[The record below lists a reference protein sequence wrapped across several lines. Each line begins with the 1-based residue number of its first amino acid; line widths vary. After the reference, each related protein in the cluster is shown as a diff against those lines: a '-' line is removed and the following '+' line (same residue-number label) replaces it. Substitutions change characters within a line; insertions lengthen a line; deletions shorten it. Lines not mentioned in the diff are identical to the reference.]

1 MAKIH
6 VCLIII
12 IMKGEKCMTIN
23 NIENNSV
30 INPSYS
36 TGKRVIGEKFNYSL
50 EEVNTGSKVDEPL
63 MAFSNSKTGESIEI
77 HRSDVYSEDNPLYIL
92 KGKTAEGESFE
103 RTVHAWI
110 IDPRNCDY
118 SEMMVLNLET
128 GNTSTMDKARVDALY
143 NHLAENGEETSEI
156 TKYLDKADYSAAM
169 NDVIEEYKNA
179 GNWDSYL
186 SMDKWQ
192 QSIKDYTSVPV
203 YFNRDIMNNSSTIER
218 NGVKGACSFATVRTA
233 EEIMKEIDDRVK
245 AAEKNGPTLRE
256 ALANHCPNAENML
269 YGMVGSSV
277 VMTFDECVKY
287 LEEQFKIMDEKA
299 KNSLVG

>member
-1 MAKIH
+1 MGIGAIGNGIGTND
-6 VCLIII
+6 IIR
-12 IMKGEKCMTIN
+12 T
-23 NIENNSV
+23 NSR
-30 INPSYS
+30 
-36 TGKRVIGEKFNYSL
+36 RVLGEKFNYSL
-50 EEVNTGSKVDEPL
+50 EDVNSGSKVNEPL
-63 MAFSNSKTGESIEI
+63 MSFSNPKTGESIEI
-77 HRSDVYSEDNPLYIL
+77 HRSDVYAEDNPLYVL
-92 KGKTAEGESFE
+92 KGRTAEGDSFE

-128 GNTSTMDKARVDALY
+128 GNTSPADKARVDALFD
-143 NHLAENGEETSEI
+143 NIVEKGKEDDEAAV
-156 TKYLDKADYSAAM
+156 TKYLDKADYSTAM
-169 NDVIEEYKNA
+169 KDVLDEYKKS

-192 QSIKDYTSVPV
+192 QSIKGYTSVPV

-218 NGVKGACSFATVRTA
+218 NGVKGSCSFASVKTA
-233 EEIMKEIDDRVK
+233 EDIMKEIDDRVK

-256 ALANHCPNAENML
+256 ALANHCPNAEKML

-277 VMTFDECVKY
+277 VMTFDECVRY

-299 KNSLVG
+299 KTSLVG

>member
-1 MAKIH
+1 MGIGG
-6 VCLIII
+6 I
-12 IMKGEKCMTIN
+12 G
-23 NIENNSV
+23 SG
-30 INPSYS
+30 YS
-36 TGKRVIGEKFNYSL
+36 TVDNIAIGNNRRVLGSNFNYAL
-50 EEVNTGSKVDEPL
+50 EEVNGGSKVNEPL
-63 MAFSNSKTGESIEI
+63 MAFSNPKTGESIEI
-77 HRSDVYSEDNPLYIL
+77 HRSDVYAEDNPLYVL
-92 KGKTAEGESFE
+92 NGRTAEGDSFE

-128 GNTSTMDKARVDALY
+128 GNTSQADKARVDALF
-143 NHLAENGEETSEI
+143 NNILENAQEDEDLVVSN
-156 TKYLDKADYSAAM
+156 YLDKADYSAAM
-169 NDVIEEYKNA
+169 KDVLSQYSDS

-203 YFNRDIMNNSSTIER
+203 YFNRDIMNNSSTMER
-218 NGVKGACSFATVRTA
+218 NGVKGVCSFATVKTA
-233 EEIMKEIDDRVK
+233 EDIMKEIDDRVK
-245 AAEKNGPTLRE
+245 AAEKNGPTLRD

-287 LEEQFKIMDEKA
+287 LEEQFKIMDEKV
-299 KNSLVG
+299 KNSLIG

>member
-1 MAKIH
+1 MGIGAIGTGIGTND
-6 VCLIII
+6 IIR
-12 IMKGEKCMTIN
+12 T
-23 NIENNSV
+23 NSR
-30 INPSYS
+30 
-36 TGKRVIGEKFNYSL
+36 RVLGEKFNYSL
-50 EEVNTGSKVDEPL
+50 EGVNSGSKVNEPL
-63 MAFSNSKTGESIEI
+63 MSFSNPKTGESIEI
-77 HRSDVYSEDNPLYIL
+77 HRSDVYAEDNPLYVL
-92 KGKTAEGESFE
+92 KGRTAEGDSFE

-128 GNTSTMDKARVDALY
+128 GNTSPADKARVDALFDSIVEKGKEDDE
-143 NHLAENGEETSEI
+143 AAV
-156 TKYLDKADYSAAM
+156 TKYLDKADYSTAM
-169 NDVIEEYKNA
+169 KDVLDEYKKS

-192 QSIKDYTSVPV
+192 QSIKGYTSVPV

-218 NGVKGACSFATVRTA
+218 NGVKGACSFASVKTA
-233 EEIMKEIDDRVK
+233 EDIMKEIDDRVK

-256 ALANHCPNAENML
+256 ALANHCPNAEKML

-277 VMTFDECVKY
+277 VMTFDECVRY

-299 KNSLVG
+299 KTSLAG

>member
-1 MAKIH
+1 MGIGAIGTGIGTND
-6 VCLIII
+6 IIR
-12 IMKGEKCMTIN
+12 T
-23 NIENNSV
+23 NSR
-30 INPSYS
+30 
-36 TGKRVIGEKFNYSL
+36 RVLGEKFNYSL
-50 EEVNTGSKVDEPL
+50 EGVNSGSKVNEPL
-63 MAFSNSKTGESIEI
+63 MSFSNPKTGESIEI
-77 HRSDVYSEDNPLYIL
+77 HRSDVYAEDNPLYVL
-92 KGKTAEGESFE
+92 KGRTAEGDSFE

-128 GNTSTMDKARVDALY
+128 GNTSPADKARVDALFDSIVEKGKEDDES
-143 NHLAENGEETSEI
+143 AV
-156 TKYLDKADYSAAM
+156 TKYLDKADYSTAM
-169 NDVIEEYKNA
+169 KDVLDEYKKS

-192 QSIKDYTSVPV
+192 QSIKGYTSVPV

-218 NGVKGACSFATVRTA
+218 NGVKGACSFASVKTA
-233 EEIMKEIDDRVK
+233 EDIMKEIDDRVK

-256 ALANHCPNAENML
+256 ALANHCPNAKNML
-269 YGMVGSSV
+269 YGMVGSSD

-299 KNSLVG
+299 KSSLVG

>member
-1 MAKIH
+1 MGIGAIGTGIGTND
-6 VCLIII
+6 IIR
-12 IMKGEKCMTIN
+12 T
-23 NIENNSV
+23 NSR
-30 INPSYS
+30 
-36 TGKRVIGEKFNYSL
+36 RVLGEKFNYSL
-50 EEVNTGSKVDEPL
+50 EDVNSGSKVNEPL
-63 MAFSNSKTGESIEI
+63 MSFSNPKTEESIEI
-77 HRSDVYSEDNPLYIL
+77 HRSDVYAEDNPLYVL
-92 KGKTAEGESFE
+92 KGRTAEGDSFE

-128 GNTSTMDKARVDALY
+128 GNTSPADKARVDALFDSIVEKGKEDDE
-143 NHLAENGEETSEI
+143 AAV
-156 TKYLDKADYSAAM
+156 TKYLDKADYSTAM
-169 NDVIEEYKNA
+169 KDVLDEYKKS

-192 QSIKDYTSVPV
+192 QSIKGYTSVPV

-218 NGVKGACSFATVRTA
+218 NGVKGACSFASVKTA
-233 EEIMKEIDDRVK
+233 EDIMKEIDDRVK

-256 ALANHCPNAENML
+256 ALANHCPNAKNML
-269 YGMVGSSV
+269 YGMVGSSD

-299 KNSLVG
+299 KSSLVG

>member
-1 MAKIH
+1 MTVSGVGIGSINDQMA
-6 VCLIII
+6 V
-12 IMKGEKCMTIN
+12 N
-23 NIENNSV
+23 NNR
-30 INPSYS
+30 
-36 TGKRVIGEKFNYSL
+36 RVLGSKFNFAL
-50 EEVNTGSKVDEPL
+50 EDVNSGSKVNEPL
-63 MAFSNSKTGESIEI
+63 MAFSNPETGESIEI
-77 HRSDVYSEDNPLYIL
+77 HRSDVYAEDNPLYVL
-92 KGKTAEGESFE
+92 KGKNADGEDFE

-110 IDPRNCDY
+110 VDPRNCDY

-143 NHLAENGEETSEI
+143 NHLVENAKKDEELDVSN
-156 TKYLDKADYSAAM
+156 YLDKADYSSAM
-169 NDVIEEYKNA
+169 NDVLEEYKNL

-192 QSIKDYTSVPV
+192 QSVKDYTSVPV

-218 NGVKGACSFATVRTA
+218 NGVKGACSFASVRTA

-256 ALANHCPNAENML
+256 ALANHCPNAENMF

-299 KNSLVG
+299 KNSLIG

>member
-1 MAKIH
+1 MGIGG
-6 VCLIII
+6 I
-12 IMKGEKCMTIN
+12 G
-23 NIENNSV
+23 SG
-30 INPSYS
+30 YS
-36 TGKRVIGEKFNYSL
+36 TVDNIAIGNNRRVLGSNFNYAL
-50 EEVNTGSKVDEPL
+50 EEVNGGSKVNEPL
-63 MAFSNSKTGESIEI
+63 MAFSNPKTGESIEI
-77 HRSDVYSEDNPLYIL
+77 HRSDVYAEDNPLYVL
-92 KGKTAEGESFE
+92 NGRTAEGDSFE

-128 GNTSTMDKARVDALY
+128 GNTSQADKARVDALF
-143 NHLAENGEETSEI
+143 NNILENAQEDEDLVVSN
-156 TKYLDKADYSAAM
+156 YLDKADYSAAM
-169 NDVIEEYKNA
+169 KDVLSQYSDS

-203 YFNRDIMNNSSTIER
+203 YFNRDIMNNSSTMER
-218 NGVKGACSFATVRTA
+218 NGVKGACSFAMVKTA
-233 EEIMKEIDDRVK
+233 EDIMKEIDDRVK
-245 AAEKNGPTLRE
+245 AAEKNGPTLRD

-287 LEEQFKIMDEKA
+287 LEEQFKIMDEKV
-299 KNSLVG
+299 KNSLIG

>member
-1 MAKIH
+1 
-6 VCLIII
+6 
-12 IMKGEKCMTIN
+12 MTVGGVGAGWSIN
-23 NIENNSV
+23 DQIAASNNR
-30 INPSYS
+30 
-36 TGKRVIGEKFNYSL
+36 RVLGSKFNYAL
-50 EEVNTGSKVDEPL
+50 NDVNSGSKVNEPL
-63 MAFSNSKTGESIEI
+63 ISFSNPKTGENIEI
-77 HRSDVYSEDNPLYIL
+77 HRSDVYAEDNPLYVL
-92 KGKTAEGESFE
+92 KWRTAEGDSFE

-128 GNTSTMDKARVDALY
+128 GNTSQADKARVDALF
-143 NHLAENGEETSEI
+143 NNILANAKEDEELEVSN
-156 TKYLDKADYSAAM
+156 YLDKADYSAAM
-169 NDVIEEYKNA
+169 KDVLAQYSDS

-203 YFNRDIMNNSSTIER
+203 YFNRDIMNNSSTMER
-218 NGVKGACSFATVRTA
+218 NGVKGACSFASVKTA
-233 EEIMKEIDDRVK
+233 EDIMKEIDDRVK

-269 YGMVGSSV
+269 YGMVGSST

-287 LEEQFKIMDEKA
+287 LEEQFKIMDEKVQA
-299 KNSLVG
+299 SLVG

>member
-1 MAKIH
+1 MGIGAIGNGIGTND
-6 VCLIII
+6 IIR
-12 IMKGEKCMTIN
+12 T
-23 NIENNSV
+23 NSR
-30 INPSYS
+30 
-36 TGKRVIGEKFNYSL
+36 RVLGEKFNYSL
-50 EEVNTGSKVDEPL
+50 EDVNSGSKVNEPL
-63 MAFSNSKTGESIEI
+63 MSFSNPKTGESIEI
-77 HRSDVYSEDNPLYIL
+77 HRSDVYAEDNPLYVL
-92 KGKTAEGESFE
+92 KGRTAEGDSFE

-128 GNTSTMDKARVDALY
+128 GNTSPADKARVDALFDSIVEKGKEDDE
-143 NHLAENGEETSEI
+143 AAV
-156 TKYLDKADYSAAM
+156 TKYLDKADYSTAM
-169 NDVIEEYKNA
+169 KDVLDEYKKA

-218 NGVKGACSFATVRTA
+218 NGVKGACSFASVKTA
-233 EEIMKEIDDRVK
+233 EDIMKEIDDRVK

-256 ALANHCPNAENML
+256 ALANHCPNAKNML
-269 YGMVGSSV
+269 YGMVGSSD

-299 KNSLVG
+299 KSSLVG

>member
-1 MAKIH
+1 MGIGAIGNGIGTND
-6 VCLIII
+6 IIR
-12 IMKGEKCMTIN
+12 T
-23 NIENNSV
+23 NSR
-30 INPSYS
+30 
-36 TGKRVIGEKFNYSL
+36 RVLGEKFNYSL
-50 EEVNTGSKVDEPL
+50 ETVNSGSKVNEPL
-63 MAFSNSKTGESIEI
+63 MSFSNPKTGESIEI
-77 HRSDVYSEDNPLYIL
+77 HRSDVYAEDNPLYVL
-92 KGKTAEGESFE
+92 KGRTAEGDSFE

-128 GNTSTMDKARVDALY
+128 GNTSPADKARVDALFDSIVEKGKEDDE
-143 NHLAENGEETSEI
+143 AAV
-156 TKYLDKADYSAAM
+156 TKYLDKADYSTAM
-169 NDVIEEYKNA
+169 KDVLDEYKKA

-218 NGVKGACSFATVRTA
+218 NGVKGACSFASVKTA
-233 EEIMKEIDDRVK
+233 EDIMKEIDDRVK

-256 ALANHCPNAENML
+256 ALANHCPNAKNML
-269 YGMVGSSV
+269 YGMVGSSD

-299 KNSLVG
+299 KSSLVG